1 MFVLKRLVHDQK
13 VHRQEQYKKRFYIF
27 PDYIHIYKLQ
37 CKYNISCYLSQP
49 KSHEYK

>member
-27 PDYIHIYKLQ
+27 SGLYSHLQ
-37 CKYNISCYLSQP
+37 IAVQI
-49 KSHEYK
+49 